1 MRGLRCS
8 LLLSALLAAL
18 ALASACGRSEMDVPA
33 APGAGHTGGATSGF
47 IGTGSSGGG
56 IGGAGSGT
64 SSVGGTTAGGSG
76 GSSDGACSEIPC
88 LAPLMLGCLPSGTCT
103 SDTTSTWPDIPP
115 TYPETDTYC
124 FSNGVKHQVTIT
136 TTTTTST
143 FKRDNTVCYS
153 ADLSAGADSSTFSVV
168 FRDAGGAQIAT
179 GTLNGVTSALVVT
192 CNGSQPWLVSDA
204 CHNAAGVAIIACTKG
219 WCVF

>member
-64 SSVGGTTAGGSG
+64 ALSS
-76 GSSDGACSEIPC
+76 PQ
-88 LAPLMLGCLPSGTCT
+88 SGTGAARSIGEARMSVFVRDVVEAVQSCINAT
-103 SDTTSTWPDIPP
+103 SDVCGND
-115 TYPETDTYC
+115 
-124 FSNGVKHQVTIT
+124 
-136 TTTTTST
+136 
-143 FKRDNTVCYS
+143 RDRV
-153 ADLSAGADSSTFSVV
+153 LS
-168 FRDAGGAQIAT
+168 
-179 GTLNGVTSALVVT
+179 
-192 CNGSQPWLVSDA
+192 
-204 CHNAAGVAIIACTKG
+204 H
-219 WCVF
+219 